1 MALTNYSASELLTS
15 LTLAITSHLSPGSP
29 NFPHLRFLY
38 LTLGLTVGVTVPA
51 LLWFAAISL
60 ASVRDV
66 TAIWNTNAFFA
77 YIITVKLYSLKWEP
91 RRLSAV
97 FLATVGV
104 LAVVYGGATSGGG
117 NSNPE
122 VSAVAFSIKPS
133 APLVGNLLTLIA
145 SITYGLYQVL
155 YKKYAALPSDPEELL
170 YDEVPSEEPA
180 IGSIRETPSPSESI
194 TLPFGLHANL
204 LTSAIGLL
212 TLVVVWIFIPICHY
226 LNLETFALPA
236 NLTTCLVI
244 AGISLSGWV
253 VNAGFMILLGTWGPI
268 VTSVGSLLT
277 IVLIFLTDLIFG
289 AGVATLTMWSLVGC
303 SVIVAAFS
311 VLAYDMFSRGS

>member
-1 MALTNYSASELLTS
+1 VSILDPTTSAV
-15 LTLAITSHLSPGSP
+15 P
-29 NFPHLRFLY
+29 NLDPEK
-38 LTLGLTVGVTVPA
+38 
-51 LLWFAAISL
+51 
-60 ASVRDV
+60 
-66 TAIWNTNAFFA
+66 AIWNTNAFFA

-180 IGSIRETPSPSESI
+180 VGSIRETPSPSESI

-253 VNAGFMILLGTWGPI
+253 VNAGFMVSFPLPWHIGMSLLICCIHQILLGTWGPI

-277 IVLIFLTDLIFG
+277 IVLIFLTDVSHFPLL
-289 AGVATLTMWSLVGC
+289 AMTS
-303 SVIVAAFS
+303 SVK
-311 VLAYDMFSRGS
+311 G